1 MKIQIK
7 NRNLVFI
14 VLFAFLATF
23 FLGGY
28 VNHIKAN
35 KVLEVTKTTLNSE
48 ITGLQYKVGEM
59 NDYIMGLERL
69 VRDQTLLIRKSE
81 DARKDLKSVNTW
93 QRGEIKKL
101 KEKIDSLSI
110 VSEEVQTLE
119 MLPELEG
126 IPDYPL

>member
-1 MKIQIK
+1 MKVQIK

-14 VLFAFLATF
+14 ALFAITATF
-23 FLGGY
+23 LLGGY
-28 VNHIKAN
+28 VSHKKTE
-35 KVLEVTKTTLNSE
+35 KVLEATKTTLNSE

>member
-1 MKIQIK
+1 MKVQIK

-14 VLFAFLATF
+14 ALFAITATF
-23 FLGGY
+23 LLGGY
-28 VNHIKAN
+28 VSRKKSD
-35 KVLEVTKTTLNSE
+35 KVLEATKTTLNSE

-110 VSEEVQTLE
+110 ASDEVQTLE

>member
-1 MKIQIK
+1 MKVQIK

-14 VLFAFLATF
+14 ALFAITATF
-23 FLGGY
+23 LLGGY
-28 VNHIKAN
+28 VSHKKAE
-35 KVLEVTKTTLNSE
+35 KVLEATKTTLNGE

>member
-28 VNHIKAN
+28 VSHKKAE
-35 KVLEVTKTTLNSE
+35 KVLEATKTTLNGE